1 MAREYYAVGAP
12 VAAALSVLP
21 VANLLL
27 WIWLLVAAEI
37 AVCLM
42 LVQEWRSSTSAV
54 AVANDNEQPR
64 SADRRLVTEERSRRP
79 FRYPR
84 QSWCGLPLRRRPGQ
98 RLAAP
103 RRWVSS

>member
-21 VANLLL
+21 VADLLIL
-27 WIWLLVAAEI
+27 IWLLVAAEV

-42 LVQEWRSSTSAV
+42 LVQEWRSSASVV
-54 AVANDNEQPR
+54 AVANDNEPPR
-64 SADRRLVTEERSRRP
+64 SAGRRLANEVRSRRP

-98 RLAAP
+98 RSAPP